1 MAATNHERVGRAMEL
16 LRAGLAPFVE
26 REVIERVKARAVR
39 MDTIRRFAED
49 PALADRP
56 MADWDASGLLRLMW
70 ETWNDVFRHT
80 LGFTERSLVS
90 ELRTWRNKWAHQ
102 ERFSSDDADRAL
114 DSAERLLTAVS
125 APQAGE
131 VAKIKMELRRLV
143 FDEQV
148 RGERRRAAGALVEAA
163 ATSGGGGGALV
174 LWREVA
180 TPHQDVA
187 SGRYQQAEFAADLWQ
202 VHLGEGVDEY
212 RDPHEFFR
220 RTFLTESLKGLLATA
235 VRRLAGRGGDP
246 VVQLQTNFG
255 GGKTHSML
263 ALYHLFS
270 GVAPRELPGADE
282 VLAAAGAGGGTGAG
296 VGAEARTGTGAG
308 TETGTAADTV
318 ATVRRVVLVGNKIS
332 PGNPVTKPDGT
343 VVRTLW
349 GELAYQLGG
358 PEAFEHVRA
367 DDERATNPGD
377 TLRTLLERYGPCL
390 VLIDEWV
397 SYARQL
403 HDGSDLPAGSF
414 ETQFTFAQALT
425 EAVKVT
431 KDCLLVISL
440 PASDTTSGAGSPHGE
455 ADDAEVGGLRG
466 REALDRLRNVV
477 ARVESPW
484 RAASAEEGFE
494 IVRRRLFEPLAGPE
508 AFKQRDVTARAFAD
522 AYRAQRVEFPSEC
535 RSADYERRI
544 RAAFPIHPE
553 IFDRLYTDWSALAR
567 FQRTRGVLRLM
578 AAVVHSLWESGDR
591 NPLILPS
598 TIPIEDPR
606 VQNELTRYLPEHWT
620 PVIEKDVDGPNSL
633 PLRIDAEAPNLGKLS
648 ATRRVARTVYLG
660 SAPTTA
666 AAHRGIDD
674 GRVKLG
680 CVMPGETPA
689 LFGDALRRLAAA
701 ATYLYQDGARV
712 WYATQPTVARLA
724 EDRAEE
730 LRRNPDA
737 AAKEL
742 EDRLKADLRDR
753 GGFGRIHAL
762 PRSGADVPDD
772 LDARLVVLSAEHL
785 CSREP
790 GNAAEAA
797 ARAILESRG
806 SAPRLYRNT
815 LVFLAAARV
824 RYQDLDEALRQ
835 YLAWAS
841 VLEDKEELN
850 LDPHQTR
857 QAEVRWQ
864 AADDTVTA
872 RLPEAYQWLLAP
884 EQETPGSALTWQAI
898 RLTGTGVGAGVGARG
913 GRTGTGAGRSG
924 AGTGRTGTGAGAGAG
939 TGRAATGTG
948 PGTGAGR
955 RGFGAGQ
962 GAGAGTG
969 TGTLAERA
977 GRRLRHDELL
987 VTSLGGTILRRVHLD
1002 GVPLWRGEHVAVRQL
1017 VEDFARYLYLPRLAG
1032 PEVLARA
1039 IESGLALLTW
1049 EAETFAL
1056 AEDYDEAAGRYRG
1069 LQPGGRT
1076 IDVPP
1081 ESAALLVRPDAARRQ
1096 WDAEAPPP
1104 APASPGAGVEAG
1116 AGVGDPGGSG
1126 VGTDPGVGAGPGSG
1140 PGSGSS
1146 PGTGSGVGAGSGT
1159 GMGPGMDPGQGAVAA
1174 GSGAEAAPPRKQP
1187 RRFHGAV
1194 TLDTT
1199 RVGRDAS
1206 RIAEEVIAHLSGLVG
1221 AQVTVTLE
1229 IEAEVPDGTPDNVV
1243 RTVTENS
1250 RTLKFESHGFEES

>member
-1 MAATNHERVGRAMEL
+1 MAATNHDRVGRAMEL
-16 LRAGLAPFVE
+16 LRTGLAPFVA
-26 REVIERVKARAVR
+26 REVTARVKAQAVR
-39 MDTIRRFAED
+39 MDAIRRFAED

-56 MADWDASGLLRLMW
+56 MIDWDASGLLRLMW

-80 LGFTERSLVS
+80 LGHTERSLVS
-90 ELRTWRNKWAHQ
+90 ELRGWRNKWAHQ

-125 APQAGE
+125 ATQAGE

-148 RGERRRAAGALVEAA
+148 RGERRRAAGALVETTATAGAGAGTGAGGAA
-163 ATSGGGGGALV
+163 ALES
-174 LWREVA
+174 WRKVA

-187 SGRYQQAEFAADLWQ
+187 SGRYRQAEFAADLWQ
-202 VHLGEGVDEY
+202 VHLGEGADEY

-220 RTFLTESLKGLLATA
+220 RTFLTESLKGLLTTA

-270 GVAPRELPGADE
+270 GVAPRELPGGDE
-282 VLAAAGAGGGTGAG
+282 VLAAAGA
-296 VGAEARTGTGAG
+296 
-308 TETGTAADTV
+308 DTV
-318 ATVRRVVLVGNKIS
+318 VSPVRRVVLVGNKIS
-332 PGNPVTKPDGT
+332 PGNPATKPDGT

-349 GELAYQLGG
+349 GELAHQLGG
-358 PEAFEHVRA
+358 PEAFARVRA

-377 TLRTLLERYGPCL
+377 ALRTLLERYGPCL

-431 KDCLLVISL
+431 ENCLLVVSL
-440 PASDTTSGAGSPHGE
+440 PASDTTSAAPGAGAAE

-494 IVRRRLFEPLAGPE
+494 IVRRRLFEPLTGPE

-522 AYRAQRVEFPSEC
+522 AYRAQRMEFPSEC
-535 RSADYERRI
+535 RAPDYERRI

-578 AAVVHSLWESGDR
+578 AAVIHSLWESGDR

-606 VQNELTRYLPEHWT
+606 VQNELTRYLPENWT
-620 PVIEKDVDGPNSL
+620 PVIEKDVDGPHSL

-648 ATRRVARTVYLG
+648 AARRAARTVYLG

-712 WYATQPTVARLA
+712 WYATQPTVTKLA

-753 GGFGRIHAL
+753 GGFDRIHPL
-762 PRSGADVPDD
+762 PHSGADVPDD
-772 LDARLVVLSAEHL
+772 LDTRLVVLSPDYL

-790 GNAAEAA
+790 GNDAETAAT
-797 ARAILESRG
+797 AILESRG
-806 SAPRLYRNT
+806 GAPRLYRNT
-815 LVFLAAARV
+815 LVFLAADRV

-841 VLEDKEELN
+841 ILKDKEELN

-857 QAEVRWQ
+857 QAETRLQ

-884 EQETPGSALTWQAI
+884 DQSTPRSALAWQSI
-898 RLTGTGVGAGVGARG
+898 RL
-913 GRTGTGAGRSG
+913 
-924 AGTGRTGTGAGAGAG
+924 AGAGAG
-939 TGRAATGTG
+939 GGGGA
-948 PGTGAGR
+948 GAGR
-955 RGFGAGQ
+955 RASSRRAGSGAGSGS
-962 GAGAGTG
+962 GAAG
-969 TGTLAERA
+969 LAERA
-977 GRRLRHDELL
+977 GRRLLHDELL
-987 VTSLGGTILRRVHLD
+987 VTFLGGAILRTHLD
-1002 GVPLWRGEHVAVRQL
+1002 GVPLWRGEHVAIRQL
-1017 VEDFARYLYLPRLAG
+1017 VEDFARYPYLPRLAG

-1039 IESGLALLTW
+1039 VSDGLALLTW
-1049 EAETFAL
+1049 EGETFAL
-1056 AEDYDEAAGRYRG
+1056 AEGCDEAAGRYRG

-1076 IDVPP
+1076 VDVPP
-1081 ESAALLVRPDAARRQ
+1081 ESAALLVKPDAARRQ
-1096 WDAEAPPP
+1096 WDAEAPVIAP
-1104 APASPGAGVEAG
+1104 PASPELGAGLDGPPGSDAGEGVGTVTKSAG
-1116 AGVGDPGGSG
+1116 AGPGSVTGEG
-1126 VGTDPGVGAGPGSG
+1126 AGAGAEGAGPGSG
-1140 PGSGSS
+1140 
-1146 PGTGSGVGAGSGT
+1146 
-1159 GMGPGMDPGQGAVAA
+1159 AA
-1174 GSGAEAAPPRKQP
+1174 TAPAPPAKKA

-1194 TLDTT
+1194 TLDAT
-1199 RVGRDAS
+1199 RVGRDAG
-1206 RIAEEVIAHLSGLVG
+1206 RIAEEVVAHLSGLVG
-1221 AQVTVTLE
+1221 AEVTVTLE
-1229 IEAEVPDGTPDNVV
+1229 IEAEIPGGAPDNVV

-1250 RTLKFESHGFEES
+1250 RTLKFGSHGFEES